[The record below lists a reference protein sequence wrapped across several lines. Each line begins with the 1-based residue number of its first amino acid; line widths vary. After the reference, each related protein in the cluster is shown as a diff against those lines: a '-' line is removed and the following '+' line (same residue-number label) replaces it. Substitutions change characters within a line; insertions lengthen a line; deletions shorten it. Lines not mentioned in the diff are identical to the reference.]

1 MRYLAGDF
9 SIEEEIE
16 LAKICYDEVKTG
28 LDFEVYLENLFTKL
42 GYFVTR
48 TKSTC
53 DQGADLIINNEDE
66 IVVAQAKFYT
76 GKVGNGAIQEVNAA
90 VKYYSADRGMVVT
103 NSTFT
108 KAAIDLA
115 DSNNIE
121 LVDFSKLEEL
131 KEKYKSI
138 VRNRFYKNT

>member
-1 MRYLAGDF
+1 MF
-9 SIEEEIE
+9 
-16 LAKICYDEVKTG
+16 
-28 LDFEVYLENLFTKL
+28 
-42 GYFVTR
+42 
-48 TKSTC
+48 
-53 DQGADLIINNEDE
+53 NEDE
-66 IVVAQAKFYT
+66 IVVAQAKFYM

-121 LVDFSKLEEL
+121 LVDFSKLEEDR
-131 KEKYKSI
+131 K
-138 VRNRFYKNT
+138 